1 MPVVTLYPSHKEV
14 VNSYMASIRLASSIR
29 NSMDAQKAGQKAG
42 VVGERAPVN
51 ADSYA
56 RHRPNF
62 PPDGRRNADTAYNK
76 TSSAHSAVD
85 TTQSG
90 SVPSQDRYPSSSQS
104 MSTGIWPLV
113 EIHAS
118 AAATNLSTLAYTS
131 IDATIES
138 RMRHHGNR
146 PPPDAPMGTA
156 TLEDRAAHIP
166 TGLKPGGL
174 GQHHESFPPPEPPIG
189 ATQVPP
195 GEPVSRRTGPTPI
208 DMSQG
213 PSDPKLYVPGG
224 LGPACQLY
232 ATNTDIHNVTFAVCP
247 ITKRTANPDYNL
259 TSRQRYLDDVTNSQ
273 TLAIRDTAMCEEP
286 TGFDQRLA
294 CGQFDKYFAI
304 AFFVLLY
311 IIVQVWILRRKS
323 RTQQSDEENGTATW
337 PRLSGMSPS
346 SPDAEVEPKPRASK
360 VSRNSSEAKLTEKVR
375 EAHEEDQGLEEELSA
390 KEYESTA
397 WRSVSHRAARAN
409 AEGRVEHDAGP
420 VAVLPSYIG

>member
-1 MPVVTLYPSHKEV
+1 MSYKATGLSLTFHAIEWECAFSSLCSIVVSEKSIVVVCQVLPLYCSMSITPQLHCYYYYSLTQSRKFNGVKLIENISLKCQTRLSSQAILASSYSRQIRKNAFSLKLKVFELLNPRLSLSISYNTNSSSILSRSQISKPTSNMSSLTSSMPVVTLYPSHKEI

-62 PPDGRRNADTAYNK
+62 PPNGGRNADTAYNK
-76 TSSAHSAVD
+76 TSSAHSTVD

-104 MSTGIWPLV
+104 MSTGICPLV
-113 EIHAS
+113 EIHPS

-166 TGLKPGGL
+166 TGLKPEGL

-189 ATQVPP
+189 ATQAPP
-195 GEPVSRRTGPTPI
+195 
-208 DMSQG
+208 
-213 PSDPKLYVPGG
+213 
-224 LGPACQLY
+224 
-232 ATNTDIHNVTFAVCP
+232 F
-247 ITKRTANPDYNL
+247 
-259 TSRQRYLDDVTNSQ
+259 
-273 TLAIRDTAMCEEP
+273 
-286 TGFDQRLA
+286 
-294 CGQFDKYFAI
+294 
-304 AFFVLLY
+304 
-311 IIVQVWILRRKS
+311 
-323 RTQQSDEENGTATW
+323 
-337 PRLSGMSPS
+337 
-346 SPDAEVEPKPRASK
+346 
-360 VSRNSSEAKLTEKVR
+360 
-375 EAHEEDQGLEEELSA
+375 
-390 KEYESTA
+390 
-397 WRSVSHRAARAN
+397 
-409 AEGRVEHDAGP
+409 
-420 VAVLPSYIG
+420 